1 MDEPRWIPRLAVEAF
16 HFDQIREH
24 GGLPGV
30 RDEDLLEAALA
41 RPRHRWTYGSE
52 PSLPSLA
59 AAYGFGLLR
68 SHPFHDGNKRT
79 AFLAM
84 VVFLGLN
91 RLDLDA
97 EEEDVVRTIRAAAA
111 GELTESELT
120 AWVEARARPL

>member
-41 RPRHRWTYGSE
+41 RPRHRWAYE
-52 PSLPSLA
+52 PAPTLPSLA
-59 AAYGFGLLR
+59 ASYGFGLLR
-68 SHPFHDGNKRT
+68 NHPFHDGNKRT

-91 RLDLDA
+91 GLDLDA
-97 EEEDVVRTIRAAAA
+97 EEEDVVRTVRAAAA
-111 GELTESELT
+111 GQIGEDELA
-120 AWVEARARPL
+120 AWVEAHVQPL